1 MSLKTETY
9 SYNEDDFIE
18 KAGEMHEITVTITLC
33 EYRNLIEE
41 RVYNDKAIEKLQEE
55 NERLRKQNDIL
66 LRLYAESN
74 PELKQHIC
82 EACGLALEDI
92 KAIL

>member
-1 MSLKTETY
+1 MNLKTEEYT
-9 SYNEDDFIE
+9 YNEDNFIE
-18 KAGEMHEITVTITLC
+18 KDGKMHEIPVTITLG

-41 RVYNDKAIEKLQEE
+41 RVYNEKAIEELQDE
-55 NERLRKQNDIL
+55 NERLRKQNEIL

-74 PELKQHIC
+74 PELKQHLC

>member
-1 MSLKTETY
+1 MSLKTDY
-9 SYNEDDFIE
+9 SYNEDNFIE
-18 KAGEMHEITVTITLC
+18 KDEKLHEIHVAITLG

-41 RVYNDKAIEKLQEE
+41 RVYNEKAIEQLQEE
-55 NERLRKQNDIL
+55 NEKLRKQKNVL

-82 EACGLALEDI
+82 EACGLALDDI